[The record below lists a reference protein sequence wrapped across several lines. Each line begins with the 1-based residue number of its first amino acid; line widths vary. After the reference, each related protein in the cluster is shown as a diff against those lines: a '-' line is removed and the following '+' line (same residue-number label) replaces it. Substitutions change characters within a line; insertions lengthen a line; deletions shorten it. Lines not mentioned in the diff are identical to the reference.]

1 MFAWAVTIIHGIL
14 SLVLVYGVLFARS
27 HVAMIAILGTLLLI
41 LCGIRY
47 FGGCFVTDYERFEEK
62 PTLTDM
68 GKALSLKE
76 DKAVSCKYFEEIVV
90 ANLLII
96 HLIGMFC
103 RLVLPL
109 EMLF

>member
-1 MFAWAVTIIHGIL
+1 MLQWIITILHAVL
-14 SLVLVYGVLFARS
+14 SVSLVVGVLFCKTPFS
-27 HVAMIAILGTLLLI
+27 MVAILGTLVLI

-76 DKAVSCKYFEEIVV
+76 DAAVPCKYFEEIVV
-90 ANLLII
+90 SNLLII

-103 RLVLPL
+103 RLILPL